1 MIHFDLE
8 LVSKV
13 IEAARDAT
21 DLRDINFDF
30 QRIKSAE
37 TDVLQFGDVVTAQR
51 LDAELREKYPIIDK
65 MLDIAKSMPSAL
77 QTGSSN
83 HAQLPQEVN
92 NLQQDYYGIICH
104 IALKKG
110 MVQSVKQFIKSLSTN

>member
-1 MIHFDLE
+1 MIHFDPE
-8 LVSKV
+8 LVSKA
-13 IEAARDAT
+13 IEAAKDAADFKDVT
-21 DLRDINFDF
+21 EDL

-37 TDVLQFGDVVTAQR
+37 TGVLQFGDVVTARR
-51 LDAELREKYPIIDK
+51 LDAELREKYPIIDE
-65 MLDIAKSMPSAL
+65 MIELANRMPPAL

-83 HAQLPQEVN
+83 HPQLPREVS

-110 MVQSVKQFIKSLSTN
+110 MVQSTKQFIKSVD